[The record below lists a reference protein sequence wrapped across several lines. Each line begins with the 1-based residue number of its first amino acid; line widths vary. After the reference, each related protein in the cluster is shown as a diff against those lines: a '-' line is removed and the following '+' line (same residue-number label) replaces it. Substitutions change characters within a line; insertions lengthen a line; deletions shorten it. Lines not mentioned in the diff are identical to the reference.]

1 MVAANK
7 VAASIMEHF
16 ASHKAHGYTQG
27 SGRWGDSTTEYVKVG
42 GGRFPVA
49 GGDRDCSSGI
59 ISAYEAAGVPVR
71 DKGAT
76 YTGNM
81 KQAFL
86 ATGMFEWKP
95 MTFKARR
102 GDVYLNHVNHT
113 AMCVDDS
120 PDKLA
125 EFWLNENG
133 GITGGKKGDQ
143 TGGECRVK
151 GYYSFPWDGI
161 LHFTGQQ
168 KVSYSVTVTAYRLN
182 VREAPGTSSRKV
194 GEFKRGD
201 VLTITHQRPVGN
213 AVWGK
218 TSKGWV
224 HLGRY
229 TKRTVKAA
237 SANLNAR
244 AGAGTAFKKTG
255 SYKKGERFDVTDY
268 RLVGTST
275 WGKSPKGWVHLGYTS
290 HA

>member
-1 MVAANK
+1 MAAANE

-16 ASHKAHGYTQG
+16 ASHSAHGYTQG
-27 SGRWGDSTTEYVKVG
+27 SGRWGDSSMEYVKVG

-81 KQAFL
+81 KAAFL

-95 MTFKARR
+95 MTFIAQR

-113 AMCVDDS
+113 AMCVDDK
-120 PDKLA
+120 PDRLA

-151 GYYSFPWDGI
+151 GYYDFPWDGV
-161 LHFTGQQ
+161 LHFTGEQ
-168 KVSYSVTVTAYRLN
+168 KVSYSVTVTASSLN
-182 VREAPGTSSRKV
+182 VREAPGTSSKKV
-194 GEFKRGD
+194 GAFKRGD
-201 VLTITHQRPVGN
+201 VLAITHQRPVGD

-224 HLGRY
+224 HLGLY
-229 TKRTVKAA
+229 TKRAVKAA

-255 SYKKGERFDVTDY
+255 GYKKNDRFDVTDY
-268 RLVGTST
+268 RMVGTAT
-275 WGKSPKGWVHLGYTS
+275 WGKSPKGWVHLGYTKKV
-290 HA
+290 